1 VPPHIDIKAGTVR
14 QRLKQKSCKIGP
26 GQKSPMQVIEPYIV
40 TNFMQLSNMR
50 IPISTLQGLQLCNSI
65 VNGTRFKNEMQQ
77 FKKKHLRSAP
87 DELGH
92 GYWRGFLKR
101 NAQFIKAKKAVR
113 FDTKCAEWCTYLNM
127 QEMYKEVY
135 TALVASGLDVKHEER
150 YWRNAAGEVVE
161 LEKDAVGCQS
171 AYELIHPEWLV
182 FVDAEGSNTSQ
193 AKDGNIGGETILCT
207 KEGRPQ
213 QCAATKDAHF
223 TMLGFTSANGE
234 PITCALIFAAKA
246 MKNEWTLG
254 FDPFA
259 AWIGEEEDIQ
269 GNMGEGKVYP
279 MGLECTFKGKNIP
292 CFCCCSKNGSI
303 TGNLLIEML

>member
-1 VPPHIDIKAGTVR
+1 
-14 QRLKQKSCKIGP
+14 
-26 GQKSPMQVIEPYIV
+26 MQVIEPYIV

-182 FVDAEGSNTSQ
+182 
-193 AKDGNIGGETILCT
+193 C
-207 KEGRPQ
+207 
-213 QCAATKDAHF
+213 
-223 TMLGFTSANGE
+223 
-234 PITCALIFAAKA
+234 
-246 MKNEWTLG
+246 
-254 FDPFA
+254 
-259 AWIGEEEDIQ
+259 
-269 GNMGEGKVYP
+269 
-279 MGLECTFKGKNIP
+279 
-292 CFCCCSKNGSI
+292 
-303 TGNLLIEML
+303 